1 MTKNIQDLPLK
12 KLNTGKRGGPTIV
25 DIFKTVH
32 LKEKIVCGNFS
43 DGLQMAMITFYF
55 DDTFGRKDF
64 YYLYKYTLVESTSR
78 CKK

>member
-1 MTKNIQDLPLK
+1 LTKNIQDLPLK

-43 DGLQMAMITFYF
+43 DGLQMAMTNISWLSQHHVVKN
-55 DDTFGRKDF
+55 RKAPR
-64 YYLYKYTLVESTSR
+64 TV
-78 CKK
+78 